1 MSTDVQQNLSLTK
14 EQAETVIRKHLG
26 GHEQSTVSLLTE
38 IKNTGYRCA
47 TSKFPTYPFRS
58 PKNEHSYTAGF
69 KTYILDLKVSSG
81 QLNGASS
88 PVPLGPSSC
97 FLTIARPINGEA
109 SVYHHNSLSVVYQIL
124 TRIRS
129 HTDIPIPDSTLDVSL
144 QLVPYQY
151 LLSPAS
157 PISSTDIIPL
167 SKARALG
174 LLSPTDTLLLDLQ
187 IGKFLGQLHSGVQ
200 NDWYGIPA
208 LTEPQDASYSWQ
220 ETFMHLLEDLLH
232 RFQAAGV
239 ELPYSEIRTY
249 LSRAIAFFLFDDVE
263 VPSLIW
269 LSGSEDD
276 IYVSLP
282 THLATKTHSIA
293 AILPNVAHAL
303 WGDPLLESFFLSPG
317 PSEALLEGYVG
328 SGGGPLMS
336 LPRKKTKRVWYTLF
350 LALVVLSEHTLQL
363 HEPLADESS
372 EIEKQCAWAQKTITE
387 CVVSLKDAPCY

>member
-14 EQAETVIRKHLG
+14 EQAESVVRKHLG

-38 IKNTGYRCA
+38 IKNTGY
-47 TSKFPTYPFRS
+47 
-58 PKNEHSYTAGF
+58 SYTAGF
-69 KTYILDLKVSSG
+69 KTYILDLKVPSNGGTSG
-81 QLNGASS
+81 TQ
-88 PVPLGPSSC
+88 GPSSCC
-97 FLTIARPINGEA
+97 FLTIAHPTTEETTNA
-109 SVYHHNSLSVVYQIL
+109 YHHNSLSVVYQIL

-129 HTDIPIPDSTLDVSL
+129 HTDIPIPDSTLDISL
-144 QLVPYQY
+144 RLLPYHY

-157 PISSTDIIPL
+157 PIASTDIIPL
-167 SKARALG
+167 SKARASG
-174 LLSPTDTLLLDLQ
+174 LLSPSDTLLVDLQ

-208 LTEPQDASYSWQ
+208 LTEPQDPSYSWQ
-220 ETFMHLLEDLLH
+220 ETFTHLLEDLLH

-239 ELPYSEIRTY
+239 ELPYNDIRTY

-269 LSGSEDD
+269 LTGSEDD

-303 WGDPLLESFFLSPG
+303 WGDPLLESFFLSPPG
-317 PSEALLEGYVG
+317 PSEALVEGYVG

-350 LALVVLSEHTLQL
+350 LALVVLSEHTLQP
-363 HEPLADESS
+363 HKPLADEGS
-372 EIEKQCAWAQKTITE
+372 ETEKQCAWAQETITE